1 MSQPR
6 TAHPFHMYDAIYAQP
21 ACVRTLLEAQREAI
35 FHAAEALA
43 ARKRIF
49 AVGIGTSYHAAMV
62 ADHFLRHFTGG
73 SGAAVLQSFEFVH
86 YPRELRPDDGVIVIS
101 HRGSKTYSVQGLAAA
116 RAAGSLI
123 VAVTG
128 AGGDQ
133 RMHGADFLIETSE
146 QEQSAA
152 HTMSYTSA
160 LAALALLAIG
170 TAQHRSFITAEDA
183 HGAEAS
189 LRRIPDLLQAALA
202 LEPRARAAAATLA
215 CRTRWHFLG
224 AGPNWATACEGALK
238 VKETSYLAAE
248 GFQVEQFLH
257 GPFAELGEHS
267 AVLAHVAGGPGD
279 YRIIAALRAAG
290 ETGALRV
297 LVASQGTAPTETVA
311 EHVLEVPAASEWL
324 SPLLH
329 VVPAQFLAYFAAL
342 ERGANPDTCRRD
354 HENHAR
360 ARRHF
365 DL

>member
-1 MSQPR
+1 M
-6 TAHPFHMYDAIYAQP
+6 HDAIHAQP
-21 ACVRTLLEAQREAI
+21 ECIRALLEAQREAI
-35 FHAAEALA
+35 FRAAETVA

-49 AVGIGTSYHAAMV
+49 TVGIGTSYHAALV
-62 ADHFLRHFTGG
+62 ADYFLRHFTGG
-73 SGAAVLQSFEFVH
+73 SGATVLQSFEFVH
-86 YPRELRPDDGVIVIS
+86 YPRELRPDDAVIVIS
-101 HRGSKTYSVQGLAAA
+101 HRGSKTYSVQALAAA
-116 RAAGSLI
+116 RAAGALI

-152 HTMSYTSA
+152 HTMSYTGA

-170 TAQHRSFITAEDA
+170 TAQHRTYITAEDA
-183 HGAEAS
+183 HRAEAS
-189 LRRIPDLLQAALA
+189 LRRIPDLLKAALA
-202 LEPRARAAAATLA
+202 LEPRARDAAPALA
-215 CRTRWHFLG
+215 RRPRWHFIG

-248 GFQVEQFLH
+248 GSQIEQFLH
-257 GPFAELGEHS
+257 GPFAELGESS

-290 ETGALRV
+290 EAGALRV
-297 LVASQGTAPTETVA
+297 LIASEGTAPGEAVA
-311 EHVLEVPAASEWL
+311 EHVFQVPAASEWL

-329 VVPAQFLAYFAAL
+329 VVPAQLLAYFTAL
-342 ERGANPDTCRRD
+342 ERGAHPDTCRRD
-354 HENHAR
+354 HSTHAR
-360 ARRHF
+360 ARQHF